1 VIAIPYIKVG
11 AYFVFRYVL
20 QVKTEG
26 YNLENGDE
34 GDRTP
39 DLGVANA
46 ALSHL
51 SYIPTRS
58 CFHIKL
64 IKIGQSKI
72 ELNRSCQ
79 YRRYAHR
86 IHQEHRYGIL
96 DGAFAS

>member
-1 VIAIPYIKVG
+1 MKLRLFGAVG
-11 AYFVFRYVL
+11 TKKSSA
-20 QVKTEG
+20 KTEG
-26 YNLENGDE
+26 YNLRYGDE

-51 SYIPTRS
+51 SYIPTTS

-72 ELNRSCQ
+72 ESNR
-79 YRRYAHR
+79 
-86 IHQEHRYGIL
+86 I
-96 DGAFAS
+96 